1 MPAFRF
7 GPLPYIPK
15 HLKSVIAEKGVL
27 QRMLVYVRE
36 VPEEEQHDM
45 RMLQLKQSG
54 KREITEVDTERF
66 AKGTIHSLQRCK
78 GKILRS
84 RGRPV

>member
-1 MPAFRF
+1 MECMCQRSVWATT
-7 GPLPYIPK
+7 YIPK

-54 KREITEVDTERF
+54 KE
-66 AKGTIHSLQRCK
+66 K
-78 GKILRS
+78 
-84 RGRPV
+84 